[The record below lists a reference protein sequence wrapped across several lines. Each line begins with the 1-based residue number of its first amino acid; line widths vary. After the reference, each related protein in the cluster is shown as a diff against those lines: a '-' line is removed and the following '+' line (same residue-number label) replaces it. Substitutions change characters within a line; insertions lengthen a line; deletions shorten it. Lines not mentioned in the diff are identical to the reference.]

1 MATVTVDTNDL
12 GLNPTFGEIIKLGD
26 LPEEQ
31 RMKFYDAIMYS
42 AKHDTEFFNEVNKV
56 GLDSSSHSITFE
68 RQYLPEIDK
77 TSDRYKHGIVEGVTP
92 SPEQL
97 TLSYYTATT
106 KKNGWYFKFTDDML
120 NHAFHSVKERC
131 LTQLKNT
138 FNSYHDEK
146 IIDAYFN
153 SASIITGDKDLTSL
167 EFLSELRAVLKK
179 QGAVPFEGGFYKL
192 VVPMEASAKMLIA
205 FKDILTHT
213 TEKNAIVKGEL
224 GEVMGFRLIES
235 KLQAF
240 SEGGKLRYLAYGK
253 TSEGKYPVTSVAYD
267 GMNSRII
274 FKNLGELG
282 NDPLN
287 QRGSIG
293 LKVDGHGFFV
303 AYDEVCVHG
312 TIDGSKV
319 ATVNKV
325 LTSDSQRNGY
335 VASYTTAS
343 NIYPSVT
350 TLQLAKGD
358 THTLVINNENQE
370 AQENSSFAY
379 ESTNAGVATVS
390 TAGVITAVEAGLA
403 RITIS
408 SKTDPTKVNVVT
420 VFVIP
425 ALA

>member
-1 MATVTVDTNDL
+1 MATVTVNEKDL

-42 AKHDTEFFNEVNKV
+42 AKHETEFFNEVNKV
-56 GLDSSSHSITFE
+56 GLDSSNHSITFE

-92 SPEQL
+92 APEKL

-120 NHAFHSVKERC
+120 NHAFHSVRERC

-146 IIDAYFN
+146 IADAYFN
-153 SASIITGDKDLTSL
+153 SASVITGDKDLTSL
-167 EFLSELRAVLKK
+167 EFLSQLRSILKK

-205 FKDILTHT
+205 YKDILTHT
-213 TEKNAIVKGEL
+213 TQKEAIVKGEL

-235 KLQAF
+235 KLQSF

-253 TSEGKYPVTSVAYD
+253 TEDGKYPVTSVAYD
-267 GMNSRII
+267 GMNSKII

-303 AYDEVCVHG
+303 AYDEVAVHG
-312 TIDGSKV
+312 TIDSS
-319 ATVNKV
+319 TVSAVSKV

-343 NIYPSVT
+343 NIYPEVT
-350 TLQLAKGD
+350 TLQLNDGD
-358 THTLVINNENQE
+358 TYTLVVNDESKSAID
-370 AQENSSFAY
+370 NSTLIF
-379 ESTNAGVATVS
+379 ESTNSDVASVS
-390 TAGVITAVEAGLA
+390 SAGVITSVAKGVA
-403 RITIS
+403 RVTIS
-408 SKTDPTKVNVVT
+408 SKTDATKVNVIT
-420 VFVIP
+420 VFVI
-425 ALA
+425 